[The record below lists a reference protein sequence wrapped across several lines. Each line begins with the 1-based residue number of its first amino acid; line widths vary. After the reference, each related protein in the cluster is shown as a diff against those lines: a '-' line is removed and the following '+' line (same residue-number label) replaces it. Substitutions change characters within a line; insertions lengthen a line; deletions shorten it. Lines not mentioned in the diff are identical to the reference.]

1 MLSNLNFVRN
11 IYWAHKRDLD
21 PPSADAADGTLG
33 ACSAGAF
40 WYFLAVQKVR

>member
-1 MLSNLNFVRN
+1 MLRYLNFVRN
-11 IYWAHKRDLD
+11 VYLEHRSDLES
-21 PPSADAADGTLG
+21 PSADAADGTLG